1 MKIIIKWFSSL
12 EHAQKLTSRNNFQQ
26 SCYLPLVQALQ
37 NELNEIL
44 KEHEEI
50 NRLFGENSAEDLANF
65 VRVHFNV
72 DGKNPPGAKVGLLSR
87 FQIWAYIVDLFT
99 RSLNSPVAI
108 EPTLSGQV
116 GDMLNFFVPTKDQM
130 DEETKRAQTERR
142 MITKREFNE
151 YYGRQGVWKNVFHE
165 PFEELPDP
173 DLIRKKQ
180 KSLRLKEVSQWV
192 VETDGVK
199 GRLDFFC
206 TVSNYNIYRRVA
218 KPLLSARTS
227 GSIAVERVAKP
238 LKKRVLGRDRASLGI
253 ENVAICLRAGL
264 NLRFLA
270 SARGELRLGANTA
283 REASINAMKDLINDY
298 ENATENVNA
307 VADENEQD

>member
-1 MKIIIKWFSSL
+1 LSIEVTL
-12 EHAQKLTSRNNFQQ
+12 LLQ
-26 SCYLPLVQALQ
+26 S
-37 NELNEIL
+37 NS
-44 KEHEEI
+44 EEI
-50 NRLFGENSAEDLANF
+50 ERISF
-65 VRVHFNV
+65 V
-72 DGKNPPGAKVGLLSR
+72 
-87 FQIWAYIVDLFT
+87 QQ
-99 RSLNSPVAI
+99 
-108 EPTLSGQV
+108 QV

-130 DEETKRAQTERR
+130 DEETKRAQTELR
-142 MITKREFNE
+142 MITKPEFDE
-151 YYGRQGVWKNVFHE
+151 YYGRQGVWQNVFHE

-253 ENVAICLRAGL
+253 ENAAICLRAGL

-270 SARGELRLGANTA
+270 SARGELRLGAHTA

-298 ENATENVNA
+298 ENATENANA